1 MGLDRD
7 ATHGTARDATG
18 DAATGDSTGGAVGD
32 TVRRLRDGMG
42 RGVLSFPLTSF
53 HDDGS
58 LDPDGFR
65 AHVAAQIATAPGA
78 LFPACGTGEFFSL
91 DEDEYRQTV
100 TIAVEEAAGRLP
112 VVAGVGYGWAQAAR
126 FARIAEQAGAD
137 ALLVLPHYLVAAPQD
152 GLVAQLEQIAARTR
166 LPLIAYQRGQVAFS
180 AASLRHIVR
189 IPNVIGLKDGH
200 SDLDRLQRLT
210 LAAPEDF
217 LFFNGAATA
226 EIQARAYATVGVPAY
241 SSAVHAFA
249 PEIAN
254 AFFAALHDGDG
265 TDGRD
270 GGGRRG
276 DEGDKT
282 VQRLLR
288 DFYVPFVEL
297 RDRVPG
303 YAVSLVKAAARLRG
317 RPVGPVRAPLTE
329 PSPADLADLATLLTT
344 GLDLVGAAL

>member
-1 MGLDRD
+1 MN
-7 ATHGTARDATG
+7 A
-18 DAATGDSTGGAVGD
+18 D
-32 TVRRLRDGMG
+32 TETVVRRLRDGMAG
-42 RGVLSFPLTSF
+42 GVLSFPLTSF

-58 LDPDGFR
+58 LDPAGFR
-65 AHVAAQIATAPGA
+65 THVAAQIATAPGA
-78 LFPACGTGEFFSL
+78 VFPACGTGEFFSL
-91 DEDEYRQTV
+91 DEDEYRTV
-100 TIAVEEAAGRLP
+100 VTLAVEEAAGRVP

-126 FARIAEQAGAD
+126 FARIAEEAGAD

-152 GLVAQLEQIAARTR
+152 GLVAQLEQLAARTR
-166 LPLIAYQRGQVAFS
+166 LPLIAYQRGQVAFTAS
-180 AASLRHIVR
+180 SLRR
-189 IPNVIGLKDGH
+189 IAAIPGVVGLKDGH

-210 LAAPEDF
+210 LAAPEGF
-217 LFFNGAATA
+217 LFFNGASTA

-254 AFFAALHDGDG
+254 AFFAALQDGD
-265 TDGRD
+265 
-270 GGGRRG
+270 
-276 DEGDKT
+276 DKT
-282 VQRLLR
+282 VERLLR

-317 RPVGPVRAPLTE
+317 RPVGPVRAPLTD
-329 PSPADLADLATLLTT
+329 PSAADLADLTVLLAT

>member
-1 MGLDRD
+1 M
-7 ATHGTARDATG
+7 AQ
-18 DAATGDSTGGAVGD
+18 
-32 TVRRLRDGMG
+32 
-42 RGVLSFPLTSF
+42 GVLSFPLTSF

-78 LFPACGTGEFFSL
+78 VFPACGTGEFFSL
-91 DEDEYRQTV
+91 DEDEYRQVV
-100 TIAVEEAAGRLP
+100 TIAVEEAGGRLP

-126 FARIAEQAGAD
+126 FARIAEEAGAD

-152 GLVAQLEQIAARTR
+152 GLVAQLEQLAARTR
-166 LPLIAYQRGQVAFS
+166 LPLIAYQRGQVTFT
-180 AASLRHIVR
+180 AAALRRVAA
-189 IPNVIGLKDGH
+189 IPGVIGLKDGH

-210 LAAPEDF
+210 LAAPDGF

-254 AFFAALHDGDG
+254 AFFTALRDGD
-265 TDGRD
+265 
-270 GGGRRG
+270 
-276 DEGDKT
+276 DKS
-282 VQRLLR
+282 VDRLLR
-288 DFYVPFVEL
+288 DFYVPLVEL

-317 RPVGPVRAPLTE
+317 RPVGPVRAPLTD
-329 PSPADLADLATLLTT
+329 PSPTDLAELGALLSA

>member
-1 MGLDRD
+1 M
-7 ATHGTARDATG
+7 A
-18 DAATGDSTGGAVGD
+18 
-32 TVRRLRDGMG
+32 

-53 HDDGS
+53 RDDGT

-65 AHVAAQIATAPGA
+65 TQVAAQIATGPGA

-91 DEDEYRQTV
+91 DEDEYRQVV
-100 TIAVEEAAGRLP
+100 TIAVEEAGGRVP
-112 VVAGVGYGWAQAAR
+112 VVAGTGYGWAQAVR
-126 FARIAEQAGAD
+126 FARIAEEAGAD

-166 LPLIAYQRGQVAFS
+166 LPLIAYQRAQVSFGVGAFRRV
-180 AASLRHIVR
+180 AA
-189 IPNVIGLKDGH
+189 IPGVIGLKDGH

-210 LAAPEDF
+210 LAAPEGF

-249 PEIAN
+249 PEIAD
-254 AFFAALHDGDG
+254 AFFGAL
-265 TDGRD
+265 RD
-270 GGGRRG
+270 G
-276 DEGDKT
+276 DEGEGT
-282 VQRLLR
+282 VEKLLR
-288 DFYVPFVEL
+288 DFYVPLVEL

-317 RPVGPVRAPLTE
+317 RPVGPVRAPLTD
-329 PSPADLADLATLLTT
+329 PSDADLADLRLLLNT

>member
-1 MGLDRD
+1 MSSIW
-7 ATHGTARDATG
+7 
-18 DAATGDSTGGAVGD
+18 GDSVTGETETTA
-32 TVRRLRDGMG
+32 RRLRHGMAS
-42 RGVLSFPLTSF
+42 GVLSFPLTSF

-65 AHVAAQIATAPGA
+65 AHVAAQLATAPGA
-78 LFPACGTGEFFSL
+78 VFPACGTGEFFSL
-91 DEDEYRQTV
+91 DEEEYRQVV
-100 TIAVEEAAGRLP
+100 TIAVEETGGKAP

-126 FARIAEQAGAD
+126 FARIAEEAGAD

-152 GLVAQLEQIAARTR
+152 GLVAQLERLAARTR
-166 LPLIAYQRGQVAFS
+166 LPLIAYQRGQVTYTP
-180 AASLRHIVR
+180 AALRR
-189 IPNVIGLKDGH
+189 IADIPHVIGLKDGH

-210 LAAPEDF
+210 LAAPEGF

-254 AFFAALHDGDG
+254 AFFTALRSGD
-265 TDGRD
+265 
-270 GGGRRG
+270 
-276 DEGDKT
+276 DKG
-282 VQRLLR
+282 VERLLR
-288 DFYVPFVEL
+288 DFYVPLVEL

-317 RPVGPVRAPLTE
+317 RPVGPVRAPLTD
-329 PSPADLADLATLLTT
+329 PSPADLADLETLLAS
-344 GLDLVGAAL
+344 GLDLVGATL

>member
-1 MGLDRD
+1 MTEETTESAGPGPV
-7 ATHGTARDATG
+7 AH
-18 DAATGDSTGGAVGD
+18 
-32 TVRRLRDGMG
+32 RLRKGMAQ
-42 RGVLSFPLTSF
+42 GVLSFPLTSF
-53 HDDGS
+53 RDDGG

-65 AHVAAQIATAPGA
+65 AYVADRLAASPGA
-78 LFPACGTGEFFSL
+78 VFPACGTGEFFSL
-91 DEDEYRQTV
+91 DEDEYRQVV
-100 TIAVEEAAGRLP
+100 TITVEEAAGRVP
-112 VVAGVGYGWAQAAR
+112 VVAGIGYGWAQAVR
-126 FARIAEQAGAD
+126 FARIAEDAGAD

-166 LPLIAYQRGQVAFS
+166 LPLIAYQRGQVTFTAE
-180 AASLRHIVR
+180 SLRR
-189 IPNVIGLKDGH
+189 IAALPGVIGLKDGH

-249 PEIAN
+249 PEIAG
-254 AFFAALHDGDG
+254 AFFAALRDGDHG
-265 TDGRD
+265 TVG
-270 GGGRRG
+270 
-276 DEGDKT
+276 K
-282 VQRLLR
+282 LLR
-288 DFYVPFVEL
+288 GFYVPLVEL

-317 RPVGPVRAPLTE
+317 HPVGPVRAPLTD
-329 PSPADLADLATLLTT
+329 PSPADLAALGALLTA

>member
-1 MGLDRD
+1 MSL
-7 ATHGTARDATG
+7 ATDTA
-18 DAATGDSTGGAVGD
+18 
-32 TVRRLRDGMG
+32 RRLRDGMAQ
-42 RGVLSFPLTSF
+42 GVLSFPLTSF
-53 HDDGS
+53 HADGT

-65 AHVAAQIATAPGA
+65 AHVAAQLATAPGA

-91 DEDEYRQTV
+91 DEDEYRQV
-100 TIAVEEAAGRLP
+100 VSVAVEEAGGRVP

-126 FARIAEQAGAD
+126 FARIAEEAGAD

-152 GLVAQLEQIAARTR
+152 GLVAQLEQLAARTR
-166 LPLIAYQRGQVAFS
+166 LPLITYQRGQVAFT
-180 AASLRHIVR
+180 ADSLRRIAR

-210 LAAPEDF
+210 LAAPEGF

-254 AFFAALHDGDG
+254 AFFAALRCGDHD
-265 TDGRD
+265 TA
-270 GGGRRG
+270 
-276 DEGDKT
+276 DK
-282 VQRLLR
+282 LLR
-288 DFYVPFVEL
+288 DFYVPLVEV

-317 RPVGPVRAPLTE
+317 RPVGPVRAPLTD
-329 PSPADLADLATLLTT
+329 PSTADLADLRTLLAT

>member
-1 MGLDRD
+1 MAGE
-7 ATHGTARDATG
+7 AGT
-18 DAATGDSTGGAVGD
+18 

-42 RGVLSFPLTSF
+42 NGVLSFPLTSF
-53 HDDGS
+53 HEDGS

-65 AHVAAQIATAPGA
+65 AHVAAQLATGPGA
-78 LFPACGTGEFFSL
+78 VFPACGTGEFFSL
-91 DEDEYRQTV
+91 DEDEYRQV
-100 TIAVEEAAGRLP
+100 VSISVREAGGRVP
-112 VVAGVGYGWAQAAR
+112 VVAGIGYGWAQAVR
-126 FARIAEQAGAD
+126 FARIAEESGAD

-166 LPLIAYQRGQVAFS
+166 LPLIAYQRGQVAFTP
-180 AASLRHIVR
+180 ASLRRIAD

-210 LAAPEDF
+210 LAAPEGF

-249 PEIAN
+249 PEIAD
-254 AFFAALHDGDG
+254 AFFAALRGGD
-265 TDGRD
+265 
-270 GGGRRG
+270 
-276 DEGDKT
+276 DKT
-282 VQRLLR
+282 VDRFLR
-288 DFYVPFVEL
+288 EFYVPLVEL

-317 RPVGPVRAPLTE
+317 RPVGPVRAPLTD
-329 PSPADLADLATLLTT
+329 PSPADLAELRTLLAT
-344 GLDLVGAAL
+344 GLDLVGASL

>member
-1 MGLDRD
+1 MSL
-7 ATHGTARDATG
+7 AT
-18 DAATGDSTGGAVGD
+18 D
-32 TVRRLRDGMG
+32 TTRRLREGMA

-65 AHVAAQIATAPGA
+65 AHVAAQIATGPGA
-78 LFPACGTGEFFSL
+78 VFPACGTGEFFSL
-91 DEDEYRQTV
+91 DEDEYRRVV
-100 TIAVEEAAGRLP
+100 TIAVEEAAGSVS

-126 FARIAEQAGAD
+126 FARIAEEAGAD

-152 GLVAQLEQIAARTR
+152 GLVAQVEQIAARTR
-166 LPLIAYQRGQVAFS
+166 LPLIAYQRGQVAFT
-180 AASLRHIVR
+180 AASLKRLAR
-189 IPNVIGLKDGH
+189 IPTVIGLKDGH

-217 LFFNGAATA
+217 LFFNGASTA

-254 AFFAALHDGDG
+254 AFFAALNAGD
-265 TDGRD
+265 DS
-270 GGGRRG
+270 
-276 DEGDKT
+276 T
-282 VQRLLR
+282 VQKLLR
-288 DFYVPFVEL
+288 DFYVPLVEL

-317 RPVGPVRAPLTE
+317 RPVGPVRAPLTD
-329 PSPADLADLATLLTT
+329 PSAADLAELRTLLAA

>member
-1 MGLDRD
+1 MGLDEDATRDTVRD
-7 ATHGTARDATG
+7 AAG
-18 DAATGDSTGGAVGD
+18 DPTGGATGD
-32 TVRRLRDGMG
+32 TVRRLRDGMA

-58 LDPDGFR
+58 LDPGGFR

-112 VVAGVGYGWAQAAR
+112 VVAGIGYGWAQAAR

-166 LPLIAYQRGQVAFS
+166 LPLIAYQRGQVAFT
-180 AASLRHIVR
+180 AASLRRIAR

-249 PEIAN
+249 PEIAT
-254 AFFAALHDGDG
+254 AFFTALRDG
-265 TDGRD
+265 TDGTD
-270 GGGRRG
+270 G
-276 DEGDKT
+276 KT
-282 VQRLLR
+282 VERLLR

-329 PSPADLADLATLLTT
+329 PSPADLADLTTLLTA

>member
-1 MGLDRD
+1 MSLDRE
-7 ATHGTARDATG
+7 
-18 DAATGDSTGGAVGD
+18 
-32 TVRRLRDGMG
+32 TVRRLRDGMAQ
-42 RGVLSFPLTSF
+42 GVLSFPLTSF

-78 LFPACGTGEFFSL
+78 VFPACGTGEFFSL
-91 DEDEYRQTV
+91 DEDEYRQVV
-100 TIAVEEAAGRLP
+100 TIAVEEAGGRLP

-126 FARIAEQAGAD
+126 FARIAEEAGAD

-152 GLVAQLEQIAARTR
+152 GLVAQLEQLAARTR
-166 LPLIAYQRGQVAFS
+166 LPLIAYQRGQVTFT
-180 AASLRHIVR
+180 AASLRRVAA
-189 IPNVIGLKDGH
+189 IPGVIGLKDGH

-210 LAAPEDF
+210 LAAPDGF

-254 AFFAALHDGDG
+254 AFFTALRDGD
-265 TDGRD
+265 
-270 GGGRRG
+270 
-276 DEGDKT
+276 DKS
-282 VQRLLR
+282 VDRLLR

-317 RPVGPVRAPLTE
+317 RPVGPVRAPLTD
-329 PSPADLADLATLLTT
+329 PSPTDLADLRALLSA